1 VKHTTSLDKALQIIA
16 VVAAEGEI
24 GVRKL
29 AERTGFPPSTIH
41 RILAVLLR
49 NHYLDQD
56 RTSKEYR
63 LSVRFLELAAQA
75 RGNWSIG
82 AAARPVMQRLMEE
95 SEETVNLV
103 VYDDMRAVY
112 VEGVSHG
119 GSLLR
124 MFTQVGASV
133 ELYCTGVGKAYL
145 ATLEEADALAYFRR
159 AERITYT
166 ANTIVEEEAFLRE
179 LAVIRA
185 QGFAMDNQEKEKW
198 VRCVATVIPH
208 GHPPTWGLSL
218 SGPSSRLTVAKAVKL
233 GPIVCEAAA
242 EIAARLGISSGGSQ
256 TQ

>member
-1 VKHTTSLDKALQIIA
+1 VKHPTSLDKALQIIA
-16 VVAAEGEI
+16 AVAAEGDI

-29 AERTGFPPSTIH
+29 AEVTGFPPSTIH
-41 RILAVLLR
+41 RILTVLLR

-63 LSVRFLELAAQA
+63 LSVKFLELAAQA

-82 AAARPVMQRLMEE
+82 AVARPVMQRLMEE

-112 VEGVSHG
+112 VEGVSHR

-133 ELYCTGVGKAYL
+133 ELYCTGVGKAFL
-145 ATLEEADALAYFRR
+145 AALDEADALAYFRQADR
-159 AERITYT
+159 VAFT

-179 LAVIRA
+179 LRLIREQGYAV
-185 QGFAMDNQEKEKW
+185 DNQEKEKW

-208 GHPPTWGLSL
+208 GDPPMWGLSL
-218 SGPSSRLTVAKAVKL
+218 SGPSSRLTLAKTAKL
-233 GPIVCEAAA
+233 GPIICEVAA
-242 EIAARLGISSGGSQ
+242 EIAAKLGISSGRPPG
-256 TQ
+256 